1 MATGKKPTADTMTSR
16 LRWHSSSL
24 LNRIFHFQN
33 GGRDTKP
40 VSTEQQPAGLPRRV
54 INEKKAFPRVSVS
67 EKSTPPSQSAESTTD
82 SRPMGALEWF
92 FKRLGDKATAAN
104 REHAAFFT
112 VLQVRFPSQVT
123 NIEDYIARAWEVV
136 GRRFPALRAEISP
149 PDQTDPHNRPRFTVR
164 PFDIHSFRNSFSTHP
179 GCPNVD
185 VLFGD
190 SSPIRSTATCYW
202 LPSPGQIVL
211 RTAHW
216 RADGF
221 GQILLTDVFMS
232 TLASIVQNGL
242 DAPLDDSLTRQPTDA
257 PITPGLEDLIRK
269 YVKDDTPADPADADI
284 LMDTLVNGGQSIA
297 VPTIPGSEGAVA
309 TKCSRAGVRMD
320 AESSASL
327 TRACRAQGV
336 SVTSALNAAIIRAT
350 ARYPQ
355 APGADAYVIFAPVDL
370 RAPLIAAG
378 ARECTQ
384 PTGTYVSGLPLR
396 IEGVVR
402 HLDGDDGGGE
412 SVSVPGKSFDTL
424 AEELSAFYSQ
434 DLLRYRRPGGDDAG
448 GGGGKTVSLLQLAD
462 PYLEKMTDFFATFP
476 APGCPYPKTPVISS
490 LGKMDGLVKR
500 EYAGGDDD
508 DASSSS
514 PSKLYVTDFWVGI
527 ENATPMITFHPWS
540 WADELTLSAAWNE
553 SFYSREIVFD
563 ALEKIM
569 EELGEGLKMDKVS
582 YRIVTSCRDTSVEA

>member
-1 MATGKKPTADTMTSR
+1 MATDKQPTANTITSR
-16 LRWHSSSL
+16 LLRWHSSPF

-33 GGRDTKP
+33 GDRDAKAIA
-40 VSTEQQPAGLPRRV
+40 TERQPTGASRQA
-54 INEKKAFPRVSVS
+54 INEKKPFSRVPVS
-67 EKSTPPSQSAESTTD
+67 EKITPPSQLVDSNAV
-82 SRPMGALEWF
+82 SRPMGTLEWF

-112 VLQVRFPSQVT
+112 VLQIQFPSHVT
-123 NIEDYIARAWEVV
+123 NAEDYIARAWEVV
-136 GRRFPALRAEISP
+136 GRRYPALRAEICP
-149 PDQTDPHNRPRFTVR
+149 PDTANPQNRARFAVR
-164 PFDIHSFRNSFSTHP
+164 PFDIHSFRNTFSTHP

-185 VLFGD
+185 ALFAD

-221 GQILLTDVFMS
+221 GQVLLTDVFMS

-242 DAPLDDSLTRQPTDA
+242 NAPLSDSFTRQPTDA

-269 YVKDDTPADPADADI
+269 YVKDPAGEPADADI
-284 LMDTLVNGGQSIA
+284 LMDTLMNGGQSIA
-297 VPTIPGSEGAVA
+297 VPTRPNSEGALA
-309 TKCSRAGVRMD
+309 TKCSRAGIRMN
-320 AESSASL
+320 AESSAEL
-327 TRACRAQGV
+327 TSACRAQGV

-355 APGADAYVIFAPVDL
+355 APEADSYVIFAPVDL
-370 RAPLIAAG
+370 RGPLIEAG
-378 ARECTQ
+378 AQECTQ

-396 IEGVVR
+396 IEGVVK
-402 HLDGDDGGGE
+402 HLENGE
-412 SVSVPGKSFDTL
+412 SVPGKSFNTL
-424 AEELSAFYSQ
+424 ADELSAFYSQ
-434 DLLRYRRPGGDDAG
+434 DLLNYRRPGDDS
-448 GGGGKTVSLLQLAD
+448 GKTVSLLQLAD
-462 PYLEKMTDFFATFP
+462 PYLEKMTDFFGTFP

-500 EYAGGDDD
+500 EYAGGEDD
-508 DASSSS
+508 DASPSSS
-514 PSKLYVTDFWVGI
+514 SSKIHVTDFWVGI

-540 WADELTLSAAWNE
+540 WAGELTLSAAWNE
-553 SFYSREIVFD
+553 SFYSKEIVVD

-582 YRIVTSCRDTSVEA
+582 YRIVTSCRDTSVQA

>member
-1 MATGKKPTADTMTSR
+1 M
-16 LRWHSSSL
+16 SSL
-24 LNRIFHFQN
+24 LNRIFPFQN
-33 GGRDTKP
+33 EVQDANP
-40 VSTEQQPAGLPRRV
+40 VSKEWQPTGSPHRV
-54 INEKKAFPRVSVS
+54 VNERKAFSPVSLTD
-67 EKSTPPSQSAESTTD
+67 STAI
-82 SRPMGALEWF
+82 SRPMGTLEWF
-92 FKRLGDKATAAN
+92 FKRLGDKASAAN

-123 NIEDYIARAWEVV
+123 NPEDYISRAWEVV
-136 GRRFPALRAEISP
+136 GRRFPAVRAEISP
-149 PDQTDPHNRPRFTVR
+149 PDQADPHNRVRFAVR
-164 PFDIHSFRNSFSTHP
+164 PFDGHSFRKTFSTHP

-185 VLFGD
+185 VLFAD
-190 SSPIRSTATCYW
+190 SSPIQSTATCYW

-232 TLASIVQNGL
+232 TLASILQKGL

-269 YVKDDTPADPADADI
+269 YVKDPPADPADADI
-284 LMDTLVNGGQSIA
+284 LMDTLANGGQSIA
-297 VPTIPGSEGAVA
+297 IPTIPGSEGAMA
-309 TKCSRAGVRMD
+309 TKCSRAGIRMN
-320 AESSASL
+320 AESSAEL
-327 TRACRAQGV
+327 TRACRAKGV

-370 RAPLIAAG
+370 RGPLIAAG
-378 ARECTQ
+378 AQECTQ

-396 IEGVVR
+396 IEGVVGR
-402 HLDGDDGGGE
+402 RLESGE
-412 SVSVPGKSFDTL
+412 SVPGKSFDTL
-424 AEELSAFYSQ
+424 ADELSAFYSQ
-434 DLLRYRRPGGDDAG
+434 DLLRYRRPGDTS
-448 GGGGKTVSLLQLAD
+448 GKTVSLLQLAD

-500 EYAGGDDD
+500 EYPGGEDDD
-508 DASSSS
+508 VSSSS
-514 PSKLYVTDFWVGI
+514 SSSSKLHVTDFWVGI

-553 SFYSREIVFD
+553 SFYSKEIVVD

-582 YRIVTSCRDTSVEA
+582 YRVVTSCHDTSVQV